1 MAILLNVCKKLSAIF
16 FAISI
21 LFASSVA
28 EGADSKSIAQ
38 ADATVSQISADAIT
52 SSVLMR
58 ADADIQ
64 IRRIKTF
71 MASKKADADKEIEQ
85 LEKLQKIL
93 HGQN

>member
-1 MAILLNVCKKLSAIF
+1 MAVVLTVCKKISTLF
-16 FAISI
+16 FACSI
-21 LFASSVA
+21 LLASSVA
-28 EGADSKSIAQ
+28 EGAAGSSTTTDEP
-38 ADATVSQISADAIT
+38 QISLDSMT
-52 SSVLMR
+52 SNILMR

-71 MASKKADADKEIEQ
+71 MASKKTDADKEIEQ